1 MENLALED
9 KNIACEHIDTHLHNN
24 KTSIIKEPNRQRHP
38 ITTINNKQPPPPS
51 NDGNFTEN
59 NFQKNVAVLLPQRSL
74 QYPHSAHPFV
84 ADSQSTKTEG
94 KSSSQELIRR
104 RNLNFQ
110 NDTSGKHDNDS
121 FHQNR
126 NHQQS
131 SLISDDGIKRNDSK
145 QSDYLPSPSHIQW
158 IVIICLLVGLLV
170 PVLIVVYDYI
180 TLQNKIS
187 SKDALIDK
195 LVHDIE
201 LKHAKLEAKVDSY
214 MWPQHLVRGI
224 VRHR

>member
-1 MENLALED
+1 MENLVLED
-9 KNIACEHIDTHLHNN
+9 KNIACENIDTHLHTD
-24 KTSIIKEPNRQRHP
+24 KTSIIKQPNRQRHP
-38 ITTINNKQPPPPS
+38 NKTTDNKQPPPPS

-59 NFQKNVAVLLPQRSL
+59 NLQINVAVLLPERSL

-84 ADSQSTKTEG
+84 ADSQSTKAEG
-94 KSSSQELIRR
+94 NSSSQELIRR

-110 NDTSGKHDNDS
+110 NDTTGKQDS
-121 FHQNR
+121 FHQNGS
-126 NHQQS
+126 QQKS
-131 SLISDDGIKRNDSK
+131 NLSDDRNKKNVSK
-145 QSDYLPSPSHIQW
+145 LSHYLPSPSHIQW
-158 IVIICLLVGLLV
+158 IVIISLLVGLLI

-180 TLQNKIS
+180 SLQNKIS

-214 MWPQHLVRGI
+214 MWPQHLVGSI
-224 VRHR
+224 ERHG